1 MRTQVWERGHN
12 ILGLKYIQDIFK
24 SEKLNYL
31 SFTAEEDN
39 STISLNAK
47 TSPDIKYSLN
57 GGEWTQWDYNAIT
70 LNTGDTVRMK
80 GNNNGFNTSSSS
92 YNQFKMT
99 GKISANGNIMS
110 LLYEDDF
117 EGKLTI
123 PRDYCYYKMF
133 QDCESLTTAPELPA
147 AILTAYCYSEMF
159 NNCSKLNYIKM
170 LANNTRATN
179 CLFNWVSG
187 VASAGTFV
195 KPSNMT
201 LSTGVNGIPEGWTV
215 VNI

>member
-1 MRTQVWERGHN
+1 
-12 ILGLKYIQDIFK
+12 
-24 SEKLNYL
+24 
-31 SFTAEEDN
+31 
-39 STISLNAK
+39 
-47 TSPDIKYSLN
+47 
-57 GGEWTQWDYNAIT
+57 
-70 LNTGDTVRMK
+70 MK

-123 PRDYCYYKMF
+123 PRDCCYYKMF
-133 QDCESLTTAPELPA
+133 QDCESLTTAPELPATTLAADCYHSMFSGCILLQTAPELPA

-170 LANNTRATN
+170 LATDISASN
-179 CLFNWVSG
+179 CLDNWVSG